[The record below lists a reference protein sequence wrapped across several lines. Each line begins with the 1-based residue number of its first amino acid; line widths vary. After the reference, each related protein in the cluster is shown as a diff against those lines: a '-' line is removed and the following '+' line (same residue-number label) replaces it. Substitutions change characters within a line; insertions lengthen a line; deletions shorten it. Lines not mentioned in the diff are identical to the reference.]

1 MMLNYIRAD
10 VKRILRSSS
19 HLFLMILVFA
29 VYFSVLYFPNR
40 NMQVTPVSLVV
51 SACGVLEWVMLFIGL
66 FEMIA
71 IFSEDFKVKTMQIAI
86 GLGVTR
92 TQVVLCK
99 LFEVLALLVLDCL
112 MVIAITMLSGAALGF
127 TIPLKVLM
135 DVVRVLLVHGL
146 LGCAVFTSLTMIV
159 LFVTH
164 SMILSIFTY
173 CFVGIDIVGIL
184 LSLLPMFGF
193 EWIENLNLNRLTLS
207 YLAGIVNTRLALG
220 TVDIGGL
227 VGLLIYMGIG
237 LFATCKLFQK
247 RELEF

>member
-1 MMLNYIRAD
+1 M
-10 VKRILRSSS
+10 KRILRSSS
-19 HLFLMILVFA
+19 HLFPMLLVFA

-71 IFSEDFKVKTMQIAI
+71 VFSEDFKVKTMQIAI
-86 GLGVTR
+86 GLGMTR

-112 MVIAITMLSGAALGF
+112 TVI

-227 VGLLIYMGIG
+227 VGLLIYMGSAC
-237 LFATCKLFQK
+237 LLPASCSRSVSWTSKKLA
-247 RELEF
+247 